1 MDEVRHLFSRVCQQ
15 LQFSFFRKVPQV
27 LQTEAAECGLACIVM
42 VCRYFGMNIDL
53 LNLRQKFGLSTQGAT
68 LATLVHIG
76 SQLNLQ
82 TRALSL
88 DLNEIRQLRR
98 PCLLHWDMSHFV
110 VLVKAGR
117 NKFTL
122 HDPAF
127 GRRVVG
133 LQEMSQHFTGIALE
147 LWPDSEFKPIKAR
160 SRIGFWSLLKN
171 ISGLPGVLAKIFAF
185 TILVEVVNIAI
196 PIGTQLVMDHV
207 IIAKDRDLLTLI
219 CLGLVSFILFRT
231 FISMLRSWTSLVMQS
246 LIDVQWKTS
255 LMDHLLRLP
264 LSYFEKRK
272 LGDIQSRFGS
282 LATIRETLTSSIIS
296 GTIDLLM
303 VISVSVM
310 MFMYGGWLYF
320 VVLAFT
326 LLYAILR
333 FATYHRYRQAQE
345 EQIVKDARASSHFM
359 ETLYGIATL
368 KVLGLN
374 KTRSRYWLNLNI
386 ETTNAVIRMT
396 RLDMLFGG
404 VNSLISTLD
413 QVLILWLG
421 ASMVIDGHMTL
432 GMFVAFNAYRGQFS
446 ERASAIV
453 DMVLELRMLSLHN
466 ERVADIVYQEPES
479 QLCAKRLCQ
488 YDQAAKFE
496 VEDLSYQY
504 DKLTPPILS
513 HCSFSIEC
521 GESVAIVGPSGVG
534 KTTLMKLMCG
544 LLTPDSGNIRF
555 NGLDITQ
562 VGLNNFR
569 DVIACVLQE
578 DKLFAG
584 SIAENIMGFGEDNN
598 RERIIECA
606 SMANLHEEIISM
618 PMGYETLVSELGG
631 SLSGG
636 QKQRLLI
643 ARALYRR
650 PAILFLDEAT
660 SHLDLENETVV
671 NAAIRSLNITR
682 IFIAHRPSTIATADR
697 IIDLTPHRS
706 VGGM

>member
-1 MDEVRHLFSRVCQQ
+1 MNEVSQLFRMVCQQ
-15 LQFSFFRKVPQV
+15 LQFGFFRKVPQV

-53 LNLRQKFGLSTQGAT
+53 LNLRQKFGLSAQGAT

-88 DLNEIRQLRR
+88 DLDEIRQLKR

-117 NKFTL
+117 NRFII

-127 GRRVVG
+127 GRRVVS

-147 LWPDSEFKPIKAR
+147 LWPDSEFKPVKAR
-160 SRIGFWSLLKN
+160 SKISFLSLLKN
-171 ISGLPGVLAKIFAF
+171 ITGLPSVLAKIFAL
-185 TILVEVVNIAI
+185 TSLVEAVNIAI
-196 PIGTQLVMDHV
+196 PVGTQLVMDHV
-207 IIAKDRDLLTLI
+207 IIARDQNLLTLI
-219 CLGLVSFILFRT
+219 CLGLVTFILFRT
-231 FISMLRSWTSLVMQS
+231 FISMLRSWTTLVMQS
-246 LIDVQWKTS
+246 LIDVQWKTG

-264 LSYFEKRK
+264 LSYFENRK

-282 LATIRETLTSSIIS
+282 LATIRETLTSSVVS
-296 GTIDLLM
+296 GTIDILM
-303 VISVSVM
+303 VVSVSVM

-320 VVLAFT
+320 VVLGFT
-326 LLYAILR
+326 LLYVILR
-333 FATYHRYRQAQE
+333 LATYHRYRQAQE
-345 EQIVKDARASSHFM
+345 EQIVKDARANSHFM

-446 ERASAIV
+446 DRASAIV
-453 DMVLELRMLSLHN
+453 DMLLNLKMLSLHN

-479 QLCAKRLCQ
+479 QLSSKRLCEHN
-488 YDQAAKFE
+488 QAARFE
-496 VEDLSYQY
+496 VDDLTYQY
-504 DKLTPPILS
+504 DKLTAPVLA
-513 HCSFSIEC
+513 HRSFTVEP

-544 LLTPDSGNIRF
+544 LLTPDSGTIRF
-555 NGLDITQ
+555 NGLDIQQ
-562 VGLNNFR
+562 VGVNNFR

-584 SIAENIMGFGEDNN
+584 SIAENITGFGEDNC
-598 RERIIECA
+598 RERIIDCA
-606 SMANLHEEIISM
+606 KMAYLHEEIIRM
-618 PMGYETLVSELGG
+618 PMGYETLVSGLGG

-660 SHLDLENETVV
+660 SHLDLENEAAV
-671 NAAIRSLNITR
+671 NTSIRSLNITR
-682 IFIAHRPSTIATADR
+682 IFIAHRPSTIASADR
-697 IIDLTPHRS
+697 IIELSP
-706 VGGM
+706 

>member
-1 MDEVRHLFSRVCQQ
+1 MNEVRYRFEKLCQQ
-15 LQFSFFRKVPQV
+15 LQFGFFRKVPQV

-53 LNLRQKFGLSTQGAT
+53 LNLRQKFGISAQGAT
-68 LATLVHIG
+68 LATLVHIA
-76 SQLNLQ
+76 SQLHLQ

-88 DLNEIRQLRR
+88 DLDEISQLKR

-117 NKFTL
+117 NKFIL

-127 GRRVVG
+127 GRRIVS
-133 LQEMSQHFTGIALE
+133 LQEMSQHFTGVALE

-160 SRIGFWSLLKN
+160 SRISFLSLLKN
-171 ISGLPGVLAKIFAF
+171 ISGLPGVLLKILAF
-185 TILVEVVNIAI
+185 TILVEAVNIAL

-207 IIAKDRDLLTLI
+207 IIAKDQDLLGLI
-219 CLGLVSFILFRT
+219 CLGLVIFTLFRT
-231 FISMLRSWTSLVMQS
+231 FISMLRSWTTLVMQS
-246 LIDVQWKTS
+246 LIDVQWKTG

-264 LSYFEKRK
+264 LNYFEKRK

-303 VISVSVM
+303 VVSVSVM
-310 MFMYGGWLYF
+310 MVMYGGWLYF
-320 VVLAFT
+320 VVLGFT
-326 LLYAILR
+326 LLYVALR
-333 FATYHRYRQAQE
+333 LATYPRYRQAQE

-374 KTRSRYWLNLNI
+374 KIRSRYWLNLNI

-404 VNSLISTLD
+404 VNALITTLD

-453 DMVLELRMLSLHN
+453 DMLLGLRMLSLHN
-466 ERVADIVYQEPES
+466 ERVADIVYHEPEP
-479 QLCAKRLCQ
+479 QQTTQRLCD
-488 YDQAAKFE
+488 YNQAAKFE
-496 VEDLSYQY
+496 VEGLSYQY
-504 DKLTPPILS
+504 DKLTPPVIS
-513 HCSFSIEC
+513 HQSLVIEP
-521 GESVAIVGPSGVG
+521 GESVALVGPSGVG

-544 LLTPDSGNIRF
+544 LLTPDQGTIRF
-555 NGLDITQ
+555 NGLDIQQ
-562 VGLNNFR
+562 VGVNNFR
-569 DVIACVLQE
+569 EVIACVLQE
-578 DKLFAG
+578 DKLFSG
-584 SIAENIMGFGEDNN
+584 SIAENIFGFGEDNC
-598 RERIIECA
+598 RERMVECTK
-606 SMANLHEEIISM
+606 MAALHDEIMSM

-660 SHLDLENETVV
+660 SHLDLENEAAV
-671 NAAIRSLNITR
+671 NHAIRSLNITR
-682 IFIAHRPSTIATADR
+682 IFIAHRPSTIASADR
-697 IIDLTPHRS
+697 IIELHA
-706 VGGM
+706 